1 VLQQTAGG
9 VRAAGVNGRSVFVDV
24 PDHTFL
30 VHDEGGA
37 IGKPV
42 LFIENAVLGG
52 DSPFEVAEDGK
63 GHADLFGEFPV
74 GGLTVDAD
82 AQNLGIRF
90 LEFGDISL
98 IRLELLRSAS
108 RKGQNIKRQDDTLLP
123 PKVAQLDD
131 PALLVGK
138 REFRSL
144 VPNLEGSCLH
154 QGRRRQSQDQKSHSQ
169 DQISAHR

>member
-1 VLQQTAGG
+1 MLQQTAGG
-9 VRAAGVNGRSVFVDV
+9 VRAAGVNGCGVFLDV
-24 PDHTFL
+24 LNHAFL

-42 LFIENAVLGG
+42 LFIENTVLGG
-52 DSPFEVAEDGK
+52 HGPFEIAEDGK
-63 GHADLFGEFPV
+63 GDADLFGEFPV
-74 GGLTVDAD
+74 GGLTVNAD
-82 AQNLGIRF
+82 AQNLGIGF
-90 LEFGDISL
+90 FEFGDISL

-108 RKGQNIKRQDDTLLP
+108 REGQDVKRQDDVLLS

-138 REFRSL
+138 SEFRSL

-154 QGRRRQSQDQKSHSQ
+154 QGRRRQSQDQKSHSR